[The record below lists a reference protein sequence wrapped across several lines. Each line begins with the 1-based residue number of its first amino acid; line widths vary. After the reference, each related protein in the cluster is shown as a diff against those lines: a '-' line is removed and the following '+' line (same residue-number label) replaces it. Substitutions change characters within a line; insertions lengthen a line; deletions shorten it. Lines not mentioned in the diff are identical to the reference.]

1 MRKKLEIPVALGL
14 ILVVFFINITV
25 HLAARLEEPVF
36 LSHYY
41 SVPMEDWISLEF
53 SYIANR
59 DEEKV
64 IHSVRLPE
72 VGDTEGDPWGSTRE
86 EFGVYSLYRTSI
98 EFYFPED
105 MLDADLIFTEMEIT
119 WQDGTQTTA
128 DIGEVHL
135 YEDAAGNSVLQVTG
149 SGTDSEGRAY
159 TKWQTQE
166 DVEILGVTHYGENR
180 FSDVIKLVG
189 EEDKPQEFPVSLEA
203 GDFFWMDDYFD
214 IPQGDYRRQ
223 EVVGIRPLLQVKET
237 DGSIRY
243 VPMEEAVE
251 HSPNLGFRQIY
262 RILKMKGAI

>member
-1 MRKKLEIPVALGL
+1 MRKKLEIPVVLGL

-72 VGDTEGDPWGSTRE
+72 AGDTEGDPWGSTRE
-86 EFGVYSLYRTSI
+86 EYGVYSLYRTSI

-119 WQDGTQTTA
+119 WEDGTQTTA

-203 GDFFWMDDYFD
+203 GDFFRMDAYFD
-214 IPQGDYRRQ
+214 IPRGDYRRQ
-223 EVVGIRPLLQVKET
+223 EVVGIRPLLQIQEA
-237 DGSIRY
+237 GGGIRY
-243 VPMEEAVE
+243 VPMEETAA
-251 HSPNLGFRQIY
+251 HYPNLDFRQIY